1 MFKLDLRGVAVKML
15 RIMIIVACGLTAC
28 TVSEVP
34 RPEGTQ
40 VSSLDS
46 GGAQC
51 EVKDIS
57 ACTSSA
63 GGLSCF
69 TRCGFQPSD
78 KFCKMESLS
87 TCLNSAGG
95 NGCYKNHC
103 GADAH
108 SGAFVPARGSKLET
122 LPASGYGFETF
133 DVSWMRY
140 GKPQTI
146 ARLKELA
153 IRVYNKTGVK
163 IYIGDIS
170 DKYGGNGGRH
180 SGHHGGV
187 EIDIAVMG
195 NTPTVKCYNIWESCY
210 MRSASEVLLGEVKS
224 MGGAT
229 SVLFNDSA
237 LRAKFPGFV
246 GYARGHDNHFH
257 VNWHN

>member
-122 LPASGYGFETF
+122 LMSSGR
-133 DVSWMRY
+133 DN
-140 GKPQTI
+140 
-146 ARLKELA
+146 AA
-153 IRVYNKTGVK
+153 
-163 IYIGDIS
+163 
-170 DKYGGNGGRH
+170 
-180 SGHHGGV
+180 
-187 EIDIAVMG
+187 
-195 NTPTVKCYNIWESCY
+195 
-210 MRSASEVLLGEVKS
+210 
-224 MGGAT
+224 
-229 SVLFNDSA
+229 SA
-237 LRAKFPGFV
+237 LECCCGASSSADSSSGPAGRPSEAIAAAPRATNSDESRETWV
-246 GYARGHDNHFH
+246 L
-257 VNWHN
+257 